1 MNRHISIGSVAVRHS
16 VTINLFG
23 DTTMKIMARR
33 LTIITLLLGVFA
45 IALTAAVEADTIRRN
60 QKLYGATVA
69 CVPSMLT
76 ECSSFL

>member
-1 MNRHISIGSVAVRHS
+1 MNGHISIGSVQAGYS

-60 QKLYGATVA
+60 QKLYGANVA